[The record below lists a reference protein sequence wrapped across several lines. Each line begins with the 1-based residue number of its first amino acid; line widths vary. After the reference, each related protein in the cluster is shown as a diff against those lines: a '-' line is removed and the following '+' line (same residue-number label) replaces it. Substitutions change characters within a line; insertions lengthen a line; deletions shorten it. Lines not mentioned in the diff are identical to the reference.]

1 MIHDVGYGVI
11 FVYHLTMRKFKL
23 LILAACLSVQL
34 HAQDVHLSLF
44 GGSANYAGD
53 LQSKRFTFDQA
64 LFTAGVWGTYEYSN
78 KLMLRAGLHYAQ
90 VNAQDKY
97 QSNTLRRLRNLSF
110 ASDIWE
116 GHLAAEFHFLG
127 MQDRIL
133 SPYVMGGVAVFHF
146 NPYAYA
152 PVSAGGQK
160 VFLRPLSTEGQGL
173 TGFPDRKP
181 YQLTQVAVP
190 LGAGVRMKLTDR
202 ITAGAEISYRIT
214 FTDYIDDVSGRYVDQ
229 NALLTQRGPL
239 AVQMAFR
246 TPELPDHTTD
256 PYPINNTIRGGSAKD
271 NYYFM
276 GLSISYRL
284 TQGSGSNFS
293 GGGAGGRKYR
303 SRLGCPTNVW

>member
-1 MIHDVGYGVI
+1 
-11 FVYHLTMRKFKL
+11 
-23 LILAACLSVQL
+23 
-34 HAQDVHLSLF
+34 
-44 GGSANYAGD
+44 
-53 LQSKRFTFDQA
+53 
-64 LFTAGVWGTYEYSN
+64 
-78 KLMLRAGLHYAQ
+78 MLRAGVHYAQ

-116 GHLAAEFHFLG
+116 GHLAGEFHFLG
-127 MQDRIL
+127 MQDRIF
-133 SPYVMGGVAVFHF
+133 SPYVMGGIAVFHF

-173 TGFPDRKP
+173 TGFPDRKT

-202 ITAGAEISYRIT
+202 ITVGAEISYRIT
-214 FTDYIDDVSGRYVDQ
+214 FTDYIDDVSGTYVDQ

-246 TPELPDHTTD
+246 TPELPEHTTD

-284 TQGSGSNFS
+284 SQVGGSGFS
-293 GGGAGGRKYR
+293 GGGGAGKKYR
-303 SRLGCPTNVW
+303 SKFGCPSNVW